1 MAGPWKPSTELR
13 TLLAVHT
20 QLSPQHS
27 EVGDYNYTL
36 FTDGLK
42 VQRSRNFAWGH
53 TASECSWVEM
63 LRFREVQSEGTSGNP
78 LMLWLPQALPP
89 LHHLHLLNTEATR
102 VRGQPLTSPSIS
114 LDPPGKKKHYG
125 RPGSRTPDS
134 EANLPLSS
142 RTASRGPQFTP
153 HQNWESIIAP
163 TWLSLRGNHEVIL
176 IQCLEHRKCFLNTC
190 YYYHYYGRFLF
201 ISLLSFLTTLIIRQQ
216 LPKFLLCAKPCAWPW
231 TDYLVELIGAKAYR
245 SHCIGKESRKDK
257 HVYELTLLYDACQC
271 NELRKR
277 NGRDKENWK
286 TEDEFHHL
294 QMLLMYIWEIQENLL

>member
-1 MAGPWKPSTELR
+1 MAGTWKPSTELR
-13 TLLAVHT
+13 TLLAVHINCPHSTVKWGTITTPSLQMGSKFREAGTLPEAT
-20 QLSPQHS
+20 QQ
-27 EVGDYNYTL
+27 G
-36 FTDGLK
+36 K
-42 VQRSRNFAWGH
+42 
-53 TASECSWVEM
+53 CSSVEM
-63 LRFREVQSEGTSGNP
+63 LRFREVQSEGTSGAP

-89 LHHLHLLNTEATR
+89 LDHLHLLNTEATW

-114 LDPPGKKKHYG
+114 PDPPGKKKLYG

-153 HQNWESIIAP
+153 HQKWESIIAP

-201 ISLLSFLTTLIIRQQ
+201 ISLLSFLTTLLIKQQ
-216 LPKFLLCAKPCAWPW
+216 LPKFLVCAKPCAWPW
-231 TDYLVELIGAKAYR
+231 TEYLVELIGAKAYR
-245 SHCIGKESRKDK
+245 SHFIGKESRKDK
-257 HVYELTLLYDACQC
+257 HVYELTLLYNACQC

-286 TEDEFHHL
+286 TEDEFHHV
-294 QMLLMYIWEIQENLL
+294 QMLSMYIWEIQENLR

>member
-231 TDYLVELIGAKAYR
+231 TEYLVELIGAKAYR

-257 HVYELTLLYDACQC
+257 HVYELTVLYDACQC

>member
-201 ISLLSFLTTLIIRQQ
+201 ISLLSFLTTLTIRQQ

-231 TDYLVELIGAKAYR
+231 TEYLVELIGAKAYR

-286 TEDEFHHL
+286 T
-294 QMLLMYIWEIQENLL
+294 

>member
-201 ISLLSFLTTLIIRQQ
+201 ISLLSFLTTLTIRQQ

-231 TDYLVELIGAKAYR
+231 TEYLVELIGAKAYR

-257 HVYELTLLYDACQC
+257 HVYELTVLYDACQC

>member
-231 TDYLVELIGAKAYR
+231 TEYLVELIGAKAYR